1 MNFFKKNKQNNVTK
15 KVSKEFNNAYYM
27 KNCKATWMDANYENF
42 SNKGYIKNVI
52 VNKAISTIARNVAS
66 NEILLYNKD
75 NQEIKHPVISKLI
88 QTPNPVSNMFDL
100 LENIVMHLYISGNAY
115 LNFIAYNNQLE
126 SYLLRPDRVKIKS
139 GNSIVPNSYE
149 YVVDKTK
156 TIFEVDPENF
166 KSPVCHIK
174 FHNPLNDFYGLSPI
188 ETAQYSMEQHNQC
201 LEWNKSLL
209 ENGARPTGALVLN
222 GNSHMSDEEF
232 DALKTELRSQLSGTA
247 NAGQIMILEG
257 GITWQEMSINPK
269 DMDFI
274 ATKNSAARDIALA
287 LDIPPQILGIQ
298 GDNTYSNF
306 SEARIAFW
314 EETIIP
320 LSEKIMQALTRW
332 ININIDET
340 LTLKINYDKI
350 SALQEKRQKMY
361 QNLQSAS
368 FLTDEEKRK
377 EMGW

>member
-15 KVSKEFNNAYYM
+15 KVSKEFSNAYYM
-27 KNCKATWMDANYENF
+27 KNCKATWMNPNYENF
-42 SNKGYIKNVI
+42 SSKGYIKNVI

-75 NQEIKHPVISKLI
+75 NQEIKHPLISKLI

-100 LENIVMHLYISGNAY
+100 LENIVIHLYISGNAY

-149 YVVDKTK
+149 YTVDKTK
-156 TIFEVDPENF
+156 TILEVDPENF

-232 DALKTELRSQLSGTA
+232 DALKTELRSQLSGAT

-306 SEARIAFW
+306 SEARVAFW